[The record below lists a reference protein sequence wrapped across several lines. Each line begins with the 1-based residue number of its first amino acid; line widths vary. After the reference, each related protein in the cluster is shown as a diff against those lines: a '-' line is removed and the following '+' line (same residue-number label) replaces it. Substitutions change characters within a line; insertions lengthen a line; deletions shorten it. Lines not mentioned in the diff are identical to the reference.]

1 MAIPIFDSSVH
12 TLQAMAVLICATTA
26 LSMVLTRLLIV
37 WLPKWGMV
45 DKPDFKRH
53 IHTKTVPRGGGL
65 GMLVAFVTISAIFF
79 SLTCR
84 GGDATSQKMLK
95 LLAPLAILLPL
106 GVLDDRRGLRART
119 KFLFQTLA
127 ALVAWLL
134 GFRME
139 VCFGIHFPVWLGL
152 PLTLFWIVAFIN
164 AFNMIDGVDGL
175 AAGVGIISAFC
186 LGTTALT
193 LRHYQLASLLAVFAA
208 SLLGFLYFNWHPARL
223 FMGDTGSMFIGYLL
237 AVAGLCINAQTI
249 SVVSIG
255 IPLLACGIPVID
267 ICLAIWR
274 RVFRPSAPSSDVQD
288 TADAKPSFLKRLAYL
303 AARLGT
309 ADQSHIHHRLLRH
322 FQNNQRKTIYSIYA
336 LAFGMGLVGVACCY
350 LPNNNLLLALV
361 IVLGTFSFILNRL
374 AFIELWNTTEALY
387 GNFQSAHAGILI
399 SYVINPIWDLSC
411 IVMAYFIA
419 KRNMPI
425 SMGCLL
431 RYVAILMVVLCCS
444 RSYRVFWNFAVA
456 DDYFR
461 LGYTLI
467 FGFLIARCS
476 DFLFHYKHIDRLHS
490 YAAGIAV
497 ALIILERLFIHYF
510 RNTQIRRHVKSQTDD
525 GKLVLSAIIGITPIA
540 RLYRN
545 QLATDL
551 EHAGRERI
559 VGLVAQDHHFVHS
572 YCYGMQVLGR
582 LDSLEYIIEHNKI
595 GKIILTQDL
604 PETETQFVQDTC
616 RKMNVALTTFD
627 CQETTM

>member
-1 MAIPIFDSSVH
+1 MATHIFNSSIH
-12 TLQAMAVLICATTA
+12 SLQAMAVLICTAAA

-53 IHTKTVPRGGGL
+53 IHTRIVPRGGGL
-65 GMLVAFVTISAIFF
+65 GMLVAFVTVSAIFF
-79 SLTCR
+79 GITAS
-84 GGDATSQKMLK
+84 GGDAKSWDMLK

-106 GVLDDRRGLRART
+106 GILDDRCGLRART

-127 ALVAWLL
+127 ALAAYFL

-139 VCFGIHFPVWLGL
+139 RCLGIHFLVWISL

-175 AAGVGIISAFC
+175 AAGVGIISSVC
-186 LGTTALT
+186 MGTTALM
-193 LRHYQLASLLAVFAA
+193 LHQYRLALLLAVFAA
-208 SLLGFLYFNWHPARL
+208 SLLGFLYYNWNPARL

-237 AVAGLCINAQTI
+237 AVTGLCINARI
-249 SVVSIG
+249 VSVASIG

-274 RVFRPSAPSSDVQD
+274 RIFHPSVSQAPPE
-288 TADAKPSFLKRLAYL
+288 TEPSFFRRLAYL

-336 LAFGMGLVGVACCY
+336 LALCMGLIGIACCF
-350 LPNNNLLLALV
+350 LPNNNLLLTLV
-361 IVLGTFSFILNRL
+361 IILGTFSFILNRV

-387 GNFQSAHAGILI
+387 GSFQSAHAGIVI
-399 SYVINPIWDLSC
+399 SYVINPLWDLFC
-411 IVMAYFIA
+411 IVTAYAIA
-419 KRNMPI
+419 TRNIPI

-431 RYVAILMVVLCCS
+431 RYVVILMVVLFCS
-444 RSYRVFWNFAVA
+444 RSYRVFWNFAVS

-467 FGFLIARCS
+467 LGFIIARCS
-476 DFLFHYKHIDRLHS
+476 DFLFHYNHVERLHS

-497 ALIILERLFIHYF
+497 ALILLERLFIHYF
-510 RNTQIRRHVKSQTDD
+510 RNTQIKRHVQSQPDD
-525 GKLVLSAIIGITPIA
+525 CKLVLTAIVGVTPLA

-545 QLATDL
+545 LLDSDL
-551 EHAGRERI
+551 ERAGQERI
-559 VGLVAQDHHFVHS
+559 VGLIDQDHRFVHS
-572 YCYGMQVLGR
+572 YCYSMRVLGH
-582 LDSLEYIIEHNKI
+582 LNDLEYVIEHDHI
-595 GKIILTQDL
+595 GKIILTQRL
-604 PETETQFVQDTC
+604 PEKETQLIQDTC
-616 RKMNVALTTFD
+616 RKHNVALTTFNY
-627 CQETTM
+627 QEKTI